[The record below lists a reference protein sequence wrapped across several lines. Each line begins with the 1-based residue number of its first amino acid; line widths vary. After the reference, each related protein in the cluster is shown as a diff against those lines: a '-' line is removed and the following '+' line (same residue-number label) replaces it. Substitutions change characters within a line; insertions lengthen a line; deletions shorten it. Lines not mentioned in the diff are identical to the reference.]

1 MASWSSGLG
10 SPGFF
15 SEMSFPALWND
26 CIKKCS
32 FGVNKERCLMGLRRV
47 IFFLWDRIRVDC

>member
-1 MASWSSGLG
+1 
-10 SPGFF
+10 
-15 SEMSFPALWND
+15 LWND

-32 FGVNKERCLMGLRRV
+32 YGVNREGCLRGLRRV